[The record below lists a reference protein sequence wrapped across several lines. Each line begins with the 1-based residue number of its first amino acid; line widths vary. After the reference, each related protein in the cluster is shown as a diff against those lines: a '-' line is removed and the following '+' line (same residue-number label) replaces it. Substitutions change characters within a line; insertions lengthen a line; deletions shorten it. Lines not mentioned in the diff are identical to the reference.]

1 MTIWDLR
8 SSSINMTLKRIFS
21 WLGVFL
27 IIASF
32 LVISAVN
39 ANVNFDFTQMW
50 VYRTRFAQGFVLTV
64 QISLFSMILS
74 LILGALVVL
83 GRRSRWM
90 VIRDLAATYVEIIRG
105 TPLLV
110 QIIFFYYIIG
120 TAWGLSNRFIAGVLI
135 LSVFEGAYI
144 SEIIR
149 GGVNSI
155 ESKQMEIARSIGLTK
170 MKMFRLILL
179 PQLIIRII
187 PAIAG
192 QFASVIKDSS
202 LLSTI
207 AIIELMQVT
216 KEITATNYSTY
227 YTSYIV
233 LAVLYLILTFPV
245 SMLSRWLERRNR
257 YET

>member
-1 MTIWDLR
+1 M
-8 SSSINMTLKRIFS
+8 KRTFS
-21 WLGVFL
+21 WLGVLLIISSFL
-27 IIASF
+27 IF
-32 LVISAVN
+32 SAIN

-50 VYRTRFAQGFVLTV
+50 VYRIRFYQGFVLTV
-64 QISLFSMILS
+64 QISLFSMVLS

-83 GRRSRWM
+83 ARRSHWM
-90 VIRDLAATYVEIIRG
+90 IIRDLASAYVEIIRG

-120 TAWGLSNRFIAGVLI
+120 TAWGLSNRFVAGVII
-135 LSVFEGAYI
+135 LSIFEGAYI

-155 ESKQMEIARSIGLTK
+155 ESKQMEIARAIGLTK
-170 MKMFRLILL
+170 MKMFRLVLL

-233 LAVLYLILTFPV
+233 LAILYLMLTFPV
-245 SMLSRWLERRNR
+245 SMLSRWLERSNR
-257 YET
+257 YEI

>member
-1 MTIWDLR
+1 MRT
-8 SSSINMTLKRIFS
+8 KRIFS

-32 LVISAVN
+32 LVISAIK

-50 VYRTRFAQGFVLTV
+50 VYRIRFYQGFLLTV
-64 QISLFSMILS
+64 QISLFAMILS
-74 LILGALVVL
+74 LVLGALVVL

-90 VIRDLAATYVEIIRG
+90 LIRDLASAYVEIIRG

-120 TAWGLSNRFIAGVLI
+120 TAWGLSNRFIAGVII

-170 MKMFRLILL
+170 MKMFRLVLL

-233 LAVLYLILTFPV
+233 LAVLYLMLTFPV
-245 SMLSRWLERRNR
+245 SMLSRWLERSNR
-257 YET
+257 YEI

>member
-1 MTIWDLR
+1 M
-8 SSSINMTLKRIFS
+8 KRIFS
-21 WLGVFL
+21 WLGVIL

-32 LVISAVN
+32 LIFSAIK
-39 ANVNFDFTQMW
+39 ADVNFDFTQMW
-50 VYRTRFAQGFVLTV
+50 AYRTRFYQGFVLTV
-64 QISLFSMILS
+64 QISFFAMILS
-74 LILGALVVL
+74 LLLGALVVL
-83 GRRSRWM
+83 ARKSRWM
-90 VIRDLAATYVEIIRG
+90 IIRDLASSYVEIIRG

-120 TAWGLSNRFIAGVLI
+120 TAWGLSNRFVAGVII
-135 LSVFEGAYI
+135 LSVFEGAYM

-155 ESKQMEIARSIGLTK
+155 ESKQLEIARSIGLSRL
-170 MKMFRLILL
+170 KMFRLILL

-233 LAVLYLILTFPV
+233 LAILYLMLTFPV
-245 SMLSRWLERRNR
+245 SMLSRWLERSSR
-257 YET
+257 YEI

>member
-1 MTIWDLR
+1 MRI
-8 SSSINMTLKRIFS
+8 KRIFS
-21 WLGVFL
+21 WLGVFV

-32 LVISAVN
+32 LGFSAVK

-50 VYRTRFAQGFVLTV
+50 VYRIRFYQGFILTV
-64 QISLFSMILS
+64 QISLFSMLLS
-74 LILGALVVL
+74 LMLGALVVAA
-83 GRRSRWM
+83 RRSRWM
-90 VIRDLAATYVEIIRG
+90 IIKDLAAAYVEIIRG

-120 TAWGLSNRFIAGVLI
+120 TAWGLSNRFVAGVII

-155 ESKQMEIARSIGLTK
+155 ESKQMEIATSIGLSK
-170 MKMFRLILL
+170 LKMFRLVLL

-207 AIIELMQVT
+207 AIIEMMQVT

-233 LAVLYLILTFPV
+233 LAVLYLLLTFPV
-245 SMLSRWLERRNR
+245 SMLSRWLERSNR
-257 YET
+257 YEI

>member
-1 MTIWDLR
+1 MR
-8 SSSINMTLKRIFS
+8 SSLIEMKYKRILS

-32 LVISAVN
+32 LVISAIN
-39 ANVNFDFTQMW
+39 ADVNFDFTQMW

-64 QISLFSMILS
+64 QISLFSMLLS
-74 LILGALVVL
+74 LMLGTIVVL
-83 GRRSRWM
+83 ARRSRWM
-90 VIRDLAATYVEIIRG
+90 ILRDLASTYVEIIRG

-120 TAWGLSNRFIAGVLI
+120 TAWGLSNRFIAGVVI

-155 ESKQMEIARSIGLTK
+155 ESKQMEISRSIGLTK
-170 MKMFRLILL
+170 MQMFRLILL

-233 LAVLYLILTFPV
+233 LAVLYLLLTFPV

>member
-1 MTIWDLR
+1 M
-8 SSSINMTLKRIFS
+8 KRIFS

-32 LVISAVN
+32 LIFSAIK
-39 ANVNFDFTQMW
+39 ADVNFDFTQMW
-50 VYRTRFAQGFVLTV
+50 AYRTRFYQGFVLTV
-64 QISLFSMILS
+64 QISFFAMILS
-74 LILGALVVL
+74 LLLGALVVL
-83 GRRSRWM
+83 ARKSRWM
-90 VIRDLAATYVEIIRG
+90 IIRDLASSYVEIIRG

-120 TAWGLSNRFIAGVLI
+120 TAWGLSNRFVAGVII

-155 ESKQMEIARSIGLTK
+155 ESKQLEIARSIGLSRL
-170 MKMFRLILL
+170 KMFRLILL

-216 KEITATNYSTY
+216 KEITATNYATY

-233 LAVLYLILTFPV
+233 LAVLYLMLTFPV
-245 SMLSRWLERRNR
+245 SMLSRWLERSSR
-257 YET
+257 YEI

>member
-1 MTIWDLR
+1 MKI
-8 SSSINMTLKRIFS
+8 KRIFS
-21 WLGVFL
+21 WLGVFS
-27 IIASF
+27 IIAAF
-32 LVISAVN
+32 LIISAVK

-50 VYRTRFAQGFVLTV
+50 VYRIRFYQGFVLTV
-64 QISLFSMILS
+64 QISLFSMLLS
-74 LILGALVVL
+74 LILGSLVVVA
-83 GRRSRWM
+83 RRSRWM
-90 VIRDLAATYVEIIRG
+90 
-105 TPLLV
+105 
-110 QIIFFYYIIG
+110 IIG
-120 TAWGLSNRFIAGVLI
+120 TAWGLSNRFVAGVLI

-170 MKMFRLILL
+170 MKMFRLVLL

-227 YTSYIV
+227 YTSYII
-233 LAVLYLILTFPV
+233 LAVLYLMLTFPV
-245 SMLSRWLERRNR
+245 SMLSRALERSNR
-257 YET
+257 YEI

>member
-1 MTIWDLR
+1 MILVSR
-8 SSSINMTLKRIFS
+8 SSLIEMKFKRILS
-21 WLGVFL
+21 WLGVIL
-27 IIASF
+27 IISSF
-32 LVISAVN
+32 LVISAIK

-50 VYRTRFAQGFVLTV
+50 VYRIRFYQGFVLTV
-64 QISLFSMILS
+64 QISLFAMLLS
-74 LILGALVVL
+74 LILGTLVVL

-90 VIRDLAATYVEIIRG
+90 MIRDLASSYVEIIRG

-120 TAWGLSNRFIAGVLI
+120 TAWGLSNRFVAGVII

-170 MKMFRLILL
+170 VKMFRLVLL

-233 LAVLYLILTFPV
+233 LAVLYLMLTFPV
-245 SMLSRWLERRNR
+245 SMFSRWLERSNR
-257 YET
+257 YEI

>member
-1 MTIWDLR
+1 MIWASL
-8 SSSINMTLKRIFS
+8 SSLTEMRMKRIFS

-27 IIASF
+27 IITSF
-32 LVISAVN
+32 LVFSAVK

-50 VYRTRFAQGFVLTV
+50 AYRVRFYQGFVLTV
-64 QISLFSMILS
+64 QISLFSMLLS

-83 GRRSRWM
+83 ARRSRWM
-90 VIRDLAATYVEIIRG
+90 IIKDLAAAYVEIIRG

-120 TAWGLSNRFIAGVLI
+120 TAWGLSNRFVAGVII

-170 MKMFRLILL
+170 LKMFRLVLL

-233 LAVLYLILTFPV
+233 LAVLYLLLTFPV
-245 SMLSRWLERRNR
+245 SMLSRWLERSNR
-257 YET
+257 YEI

>member
-1 MTIWDLR
+1 MKI
-8 SSSINMTLKRIFS
+8 KRIFS
-21 WLGVFL
+21 WLSVFSIIAAFL
-27 IIASF
+27 I
-32 LVISAVN
+32 VSAIK
-39 ANVNFDFTQMW
+39 ADVNFDFTQMW
-50 VYRTRFAQGFVLTV
+50 VYRIRFYQGFILTV
-64 QISLFSMILS
+64 QISLFSMLLS
-74 LILGALVVL
+74 LILGSLVVL
-83 GRRSRWM
+83 ARRSRWM
-90 VIRDLAATYVEIIRG
+90 MLRDLASTYVEIIRG

-120 TAWGLSNRFIAGVLI
+120 TAWGLSNRFVAGVLI

-170 MKMFRLILL
+170 MKMFRLVLL

-227 YTSYIV
+227 YVSYIV

-245 SMLSRWLERRNR
+245 SMLSRWLERSNR
-257 YET
+257 YEI

>member
-1 MTIWDLR
+1 M
-8 SSSINMTLKRIFS
+8 KRIFS

-32 LVISAVN
+32 LIFSAIK
-39 ANVNFDFTQMW
+39 ADVNFDFTQMW
-50 VYRTRFAQGFVLTV
+50 AYRTRFYQGFVLTV
-64 QISLFSMILS
+64 QISFFAMILS
-74 LILGALVVL
+74 LLLGALVVL
-83 GRRSRWM
+83 ARKSRWM
-90 VIRDLAATYVEIIRG
+90 IIRDLASSYVEIIRG

-120 TAWGLSNRFIAGVLI
+120 TAWGLSNRFVAGVII

-155 ESKQMEIARSIGLTK
+155 ESKQLEIARSIGLSRL
-170 MKMFRLILL
+170 KMFRLILL

-233 LAVLYLILTFPV
+233 LAILYLMLTFPV
-245 SMLSRWLERRNR
+245 SMLSRWLERSSR
-257 YET
+257 YEI

>member
-1 MTIWDLR
+1 M
-8 SSSINMTLKRIFS
+8 KRIFS
-21 WLGVFL
+21 WLGVIL

-32 LVISAVN
+32 LIFSAIK
-39 ANVNFDFTQMW
+39 ADVNFDFTQMW
-50 VYRTRFAQGFVLTV
+50 AYRTRFYQGFVLTV
-64 QISLFSMILS
+64 QISFFAMILS
-74 LILGALVVL
+74 LLLGALVVL
-83 GRRSRWM
+83 ARKSRWM
-90 VIRDLAATYVEIIRG
+90 IIRDLASSYVEIIRG

-120 TAWGLSNRFIAGVLI
+120 TAWGLSNRFVAGVII

-155 ESKQMEIARSIGLTK
+155 ESKQLEIARSIGLSRL
-170 MKMFRLILL
+170 KMFRLILL

-233 LAVLYLILTFPV
+233 LAILYLMLTFPV
-245 SMLSRWLERRNR
+245 SMLSRWLERSSR
-257 YET
+257 YEI

>member
-1 MTIWDLR
+1 M
-8 SSSINMTLKRIFS
+8 KRTFS
-21 WLGVFL
+21 WLGVL
-27 IIASF
+27 LTIASF
-32 LVISAVN
+32 LIISAFK
-39 ANVNFDFTQMW
+39 ADVNFDFTQMW
-50 VYRTRFAQGFVLTV
+50 AYRVRFYQGFVLTV
-64 QISLFSMILS
+64 QISFFATILS
-74 LILGALVVL
+74 LLLGALVVL
-83 GRRSRWM
+83 ARKSRWM
-90 VIRDLAATYVEIIRG
+90 IIRDLASSYVEIIRG

-120 TAWGLSNRFIAGVLI
+120 TAWGLSNRFIAGVII

-155 ESKQMEIARSIGLTK
+155 ESKQLEIARSMGLSR
-170 MKMFRLILL
+170 MKIFRLVLL

-233 LAVLYLILTFPV
+233 LAVLYLMLTFPV
-245 SMLSRWLERRNR
+245 SMLSRWLERSNR
-257 YET
+257 YEI